1 MVITDD
7 WFHDCAW
14 LIVIGAAL
22 EEKVGQ
28 LNKTEKE
35 EMSEVDSTVLQQQV
49 EAMLEQMRNISITN
63 ASALTELRSVTVW

>member
-1 MVITDD
+1 M
-7 WFHDCAW
+7 
-14 LIVIGAAL
+14 IVIGAAL